1 MKETISTEA
10 VFRLM
15 GESGLRTRMLR
26 LDDWRLERLVSNAL
40 EVKSSTPQGRCAPG
54 APRASTWKW
63 LRLTLRL
70 RAQMEKIGGEMGRR
84 AGGCGGSG
92 EASGRSIE
100 IKMERGRYIKRKRR

>member
-1 MKETISTEA
+1 
-10 VFRLM
+10 
-15 GESGLRTRMLR
+15 MLR
-26 LDDWRLERLVSNAL
+26 LDE
-40 EVKSSTPQGRCAPG
+40 
-54 APRASTWKW
+54 
-63 LRLTLRL
+63 LRL